1 MNVPAGLL
9 SCEHR
14 DPFDRLIAATA
25 LRMNVP
31 LPSADTVFDGVV
43 TRLW

>member
-1 MNVPAGLL
+1 MTAGLQ
-9 SCEHR
+9 SWEHR

-31 LPSADTVFDGVV
+31 LLSADAVFDGVDM
-43 TRLW
+43 RLW